1 MKNHINTIFT
11 FDIQQ
16 VDFKAKGKVV
26 KNLGYR
32 RILQD
37 TKTDTKKED
46 TLPDLKENS
55 VYSSTLLTETKQ
67 TKPLPRYT
75 EGTIIEAMENAGRTI
90 EDKENKQ
97 ILKETQGIGTEATR
111 ANIIETLKKIFCIA
125 RLKEQRFANC

>member
-1 MKNHINTIFT
+1 MQKRNIYLEVLKRTIAMYEEPYQYEQTIFT

-55 VYSSTLLTETKQ
+55 VYASTLLTETKQ
-67 TKPLPRYT
+67 TKPLPRYNR
-75 EGTIIEAMENAGRTI
+75 GYNY
-90 EDKENKQ
+90 
-97 ILKETQGIGTEATR
+97 
-111 ANIIETLKKIFCIA
+111 
-125 RLKEQRFANC
+125 